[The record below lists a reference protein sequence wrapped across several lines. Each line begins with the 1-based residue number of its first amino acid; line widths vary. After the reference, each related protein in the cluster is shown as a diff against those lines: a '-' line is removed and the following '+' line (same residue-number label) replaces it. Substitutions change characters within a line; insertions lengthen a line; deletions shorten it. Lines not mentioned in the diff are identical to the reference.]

1 VIKVILDSNFILAE
15 FQFKIDI
22 LHQLALLLRGNVEPI
37 IISPVNDELKSMML
51 ERESIRSRAAA
62 KALETIRQI
71 PVREVHKDPNESV
84 DDVIIRVSSQE
95 KWAVATNDRIL
106 RKRLDALAVPTVY
119 LRQRNHLEAKGIPT

>member
-84 DDVIIRVSSQE
+84 DNVIIRVSSQE

-119 LRQRNHLEAKGIPT
+119 LRQRTHLEAKGIPT